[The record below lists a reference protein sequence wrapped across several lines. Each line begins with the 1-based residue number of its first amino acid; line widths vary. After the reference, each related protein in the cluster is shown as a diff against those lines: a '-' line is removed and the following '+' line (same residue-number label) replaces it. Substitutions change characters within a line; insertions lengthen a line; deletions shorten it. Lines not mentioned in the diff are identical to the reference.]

1 MNQLSILKAP
11 YSRPP
16 IIEAVLALHFA
27 DPLTEKEIASFTR
40 KLKKKFPWE
49 EKLNHLTANIDI
61 ATGQASSFVAN
72 AGFKLDSPDRSQ
84 LVIIQPGVLAAIQRP
99 PYTSWE
105 ALSGLAHEQW
115 DALKKVRSFSR
126 LAKVSTRFIN
136 RIDIPAVK
144 DQVLDLPQYL
154 AAGLSLPDF
163 AQRKSLTNFYVN
175 CALLDEDAKF
185 TNVLQL
191 AVTPSP
197 LIDHLSFIIDIDI
210 SSNLPVPMRD
220 DELWEFIGG
229 LQDRKNQ
236 LFESCITDHT
246 RALFR

>member
-1 MNQLSILKAP
+1 M
-11 YSRPP
+11 
-16 IIEAVLALHFA
+16 
-27 DPLTEKEIASFTR
+27 ASFTR

-49 EKLNHLTANIDI
+49 EKLNQVTANIDI
-61 ATGQASSFVAN
+61 ATGQASSSILN
-72 AGFKLDSPDRSQ
+72 AGYKLETPDRSQ
-84 LVIIQPGVLAAIQRP
+84 LVIIQPGFLSAIQRP

-115 DALKKVRSFSR
+115 DILKKVRSYSR

-136 RIDIPAVK
+136 RIDIPATK
-144 DQVLDLPQYL
+144 DHVLDLPQYL
-154 AAGLSLPDF
+154 VAGLSLPEF

-175 CALLDEDAKF
+175 CALLDEDTKF

-197 LIDHLSFIIDIDI
+197 LIDHLSFVIDIDI
-210 SSNLPVPMRD
+210 SSNFPVPMRD

-229 LQDRKNQ
+229 LRDRKNQ

-246 RALFR
+246 RALFQ